1 MNKNITILWG
11 NPYSLIS
18 IFPVI
23 KKLSLKYDI
32 SLFLFSIYPFD
43 DTLKK
48 LQENKDIK
56 HFKVFNFKGPLS
68 YFFNTIKLNNLK
80 KTLNESSIIISGD
93 DREIYIKYILYK
105 LVNKNIPKVV
115 YWTHTSYFL
124 DNASICYDYINGAN
138 FIDIDLKKYIKN
150 NNIPKPILFKDK
162 LKFLFSNSPK
172 KISKIYY
179 ILRSKSLNFC
189 TSKFMSI
196 INRVFFA
203 KVKITEVD
211 LLSNLGSGNMNGY
224 FFLTPFE
231 VDIWNKIVKKNNG
244 YLTNHPHEFTKK
256 KKNNSEK
263 KIAILTLGTFLNY
276 NLIEQKYLHE
286 ITNCAKYIR
295 EVYGINKII
304 IKSHP
309 RDEGIWIKQV
319 KTEIDKTGITC
330 RIINKKTPIIKLAKK
345 YSIFFG
351 FISASI
357 MDLISTDKSNKFYLL
372 MNCSKANL
380 QYPDLCFAANNQVLT
395 YEDNKLTQS
404 KFTNLNIKKRSFLDL
419 VEDFIL

>member
-1 MNKNITILWG
+1 MKKNITILWG

-18 IFPVI
+18 LFPI
-23 KKLSLKYDI
+23 INKLSSKYDI
-32 SLFLFSIYPFD
+32 NLFLFSIYPFD
-43 DTLKK
+43 DTLRK

-56 HFKVFNFKGPLS
+56 HFKVFNFKGFLNYFLS
-68 YFFNTIKLNNLK
+68 TIKLKNLK
-80 KTLNESSIIISGD
+80 AKLNESSIIISGD
-93 DREIYIKYILYK
+93 DREIYMKYILYT
-105 LVNKNIPKVV
+105 LVNKNIPKVI

-124 DNASICYDYINGAN
+124 DNTSISFDYINGAN
-138 FIDIDLKKYIKN
+138 FKDVDLNKYIKN
-150 NNIPKPILFKDK
+150 NNIPKPALFKDK

-179 ILRSKSLNFC
+179 ILRSKFLNYFS
-189 TSKFMSI
+189 SKFFST
-196 INRVFFA
+196 INKIFFA
-203 KVKITEVD
+203 KVKITKVD

-244 YLTNHPHEFTKK
+244 YLTNHPHEFIEKK
-256 KKNNSEK
+256 KSNSEK

-276 NLIEQKYLHE
+276 NWIEQKYLNE

-295 EVYGINKII
+295 KVYGINKII

-309 RDEGIWIKQV
+309 RDEGIWMKQV
-319 KTEIDKTGITC
+319 KAEIDKTGIIC
-330 RIINKKTPIIKLAKK
+330 KIINKKTPIIKLAKK

-357 MDLISTDKSNKFYLL
+357 MDLISTDEANKFYLL
-372 MNCSKANL
+372 MNCSKANM

-404 KFTNLNIKKRSFLDL
+404 KFANLNIKKRSFLDL

>member
-1 MNKNITILWG
+1 MKKNITILWG

-18 IFPVI
+18 VFPI
-23 KKLSLKYDI
+23 INKLSLKYDI
-32 SLFLFSIYPFD
+32 NLFLFTIYPFD
-43 DTLKK
+43 DTLKR

-56 HFKVFNFKGPLS
+56 HFKVLNFKGSLNYFLS
-68 YFFNTIKLNNLK
+68 AIKLKNLK
-80 KTLNESSIIISGD
+80 EKLNKSNIIISGD
-93 DREIYIKYILYK
+93 DREIYIKYILNK
-105 LVNKNIPKVV
+105 LIDKNIPKVV

-124 DNASICYDYINGAN
+124 DNALICNDYINAAN
-138 FIDIDLKKYIKN
+138 FKDIDFIKYIKKN
-150 NNIPKPILFKDK
+150 NVSKPTLFRDK

-172 KISKIYY
+172 KISKIYF
-179 ILRSKSLNFC
+179 ILRSKFLNFFS
-189 TSKFMSI
+189 SKLITITNMI
-196 INRVFFA
+196 FFS
-203 KVKITEVD
+203 KIKITKVD
-211 LLSNLGSGNMNGY
+211 LISNLGSGNMNGY

-244 YLTNHPHEFTKK
+244 YLTNHPHEFIKK
-256 KKNNSEK
+256 KKSNSEK

-295 EVYGINKII
+295 KIYGINKII

-319 KTEIDKTGITC
+319 KTEIDKTGIIC
-330 RIINKKTPIIKLAKK
+330 KIINKKTPIIKLAKK

-357 MDLISTDKSNKFYLL
+357 MDLISTDKANKFYLL
-372 MNCSKANL
+372 MNCSKANM
-380 QYPDLCFAANNQVLT
+380 QYPNLCFASNNQVLT